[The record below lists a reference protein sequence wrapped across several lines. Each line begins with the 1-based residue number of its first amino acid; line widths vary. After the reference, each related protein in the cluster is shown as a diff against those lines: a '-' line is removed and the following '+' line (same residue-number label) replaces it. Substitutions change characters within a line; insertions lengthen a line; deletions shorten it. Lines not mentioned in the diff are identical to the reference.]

1 MRKQLTL
8 LGYEIRYAWLGLKRH
23 FLLSVSALSA
33 VGITLLL
40 VGLFLIIG
48 LHIEYFTNNVENDL
62 SIHVVLD
69 PAIVEQGELDAIQ
82 QEIESVPNVS
92 SVQFSSKE
100 NELQLMIDEKG
111 EAFSL
116 YEGEQN
122 PLGNAY
128 FVHVVSGDDLPSVSS
143 QIDRIPGVSS
153 VAYGGGSVRSLVEL
167 LAKVRLIGSVGIV
180 LLFLLSFYLI
190 YNTIRTTIYSRSDD
204 IIIMRQVGAE
214 NSFIKRPFEIEG
226 VMISLCGALIPFLL
240 ISIGYPKVYS
250 AMNGRLFASVF
261 ELIPPHTV
269 IIWCAVFMLVS
280 ALLIGILASFIAVT
294 KYLKE
299 KR

>member
-1 MRKQLTL
+1 M
-8 LGYEIRYAWLGLKRH
+8 
-23 FLLSVSALSA
+23 
-33 VGITLLL
+33 
-40 VGLFLIIG
+40 
-48 LHIEYFTNNVENDL
+48 
-62 SIHVVLD
+62 VLD

-226 VMISLCGALIPFLL
+226 VMISLCGALVPFLL

>member
-48 LHIEYFTNNVENDL
+48 LHIEYFTSNVENDL

-226 VMISLCGALIPFLL
+226 VMISLCGALVPFLL
-240 ISIGYPKVYS
+240 ISIGYPKVYN